1 MLKWLAF
8 QGSLLMGDNPTR
20 KQEVAMST
28 KGFRAWGLLI
38 TAAIACTTHNAGS
51 VQTRPDAGATR
62 AIAERISFLTTA
74 VAMSR
79 ARLDSAVL
87 ELHRTA
93 GDKSASAVARSL
105 QLRKRAVSL
114 DSAYRAAL
122 AEFQWTVNAAS
133 AGSIA
138 SNARFPVDASPAPL
152 VRVFPDGS
160 NWMIQ
165 SHVIHEIVKASPY
178 LVIVPRG
185 FVTDFA
191 SIPQPLQLL
200 RGRLS
205 TTGRYGNAAVVHDY
219 LYWRQDCSRAQAD
232 NILAIAM
239 KDAGVSL
246 LERKIIY
253 EAVRQFGQSAWDGN
267 RSARQA
273 GMIRTVAPPNDQVP
287 LTGTWEEYRE
297 WLRATHAK
305 EGVEFRVQQTVCAA
319 ADSIS
324 AN

>member
-1 MLKWLAF
+1 MIVMRNKRLRAYGL
-8 QGSLLMGDNPTR
+8 LLMAT
-20 KQEVAMST
+20 
-28 KGFRAWGLLI
+28 
-38 TAAIACTTHNAGS
+38 IACTPHQQGAVATH
-51 VQTRPDAGATR
+51 PDAGGAR
-62 AIAERISFLTTA
+62 EIANRVSLLTTA
-74 VAMSR
+74 VITSR

-87 ELHRTA
+87 ELHRTS
-93 GDKSASAVARSL
+93 GDTSPSAVARSRE
-105 QLRKRAVSL
+105 LRKRAISL
-114 DSAYRAAL
+114 DSAYRENL
-122 AEFQWTVNAAS
+122 AEFQWTVNAATS
-133 AGSIA
+133 GSIA
-138 SNARFPVDASPAPL
+138 SSARYPVDAAPAPL
-152 VRVFPDGS
+152 VRGFPDGS

-165 SHVIHEIVKASPY
+165 SHVIHEIVKNSPY
-178 LVIVPRG
+178 IVIVPRG

-219 LYWRQDCSRAQAD
+219 LYWRQDCTRSQAD

-287 LTGTWEEYRE
+287 LSGTWDEYRE

-305 EGVEFRVQQTVCAA
+305 GGVEYRVPQSVCAA

-324 AN
+324 AD

>member
-1 MLKWLAF
+1 MAGMTLQSHARW
-8 QGSLLMGDNPTR
+8 
-20 KQEVAMST
+20 MSNQASALFLT
-28 KGFRAWGLLI
+28 
-38 TAAIACTTHNAGS
+38 TTIACTTHQPGA
-51 VQTRPDAGATR
+51 VATRPDVDARR
-62 AIAERISFLTTA
+62 AVADRISFLTTA
-74 VAMSR
+74 VATGR

-87 ELHRTA
+87 ELHRTS
-93 GDKSASAVARSL
+93 GDTSSSAFARSR
-105 QLRKRAVSL
+105 QLRTRAVSL
-114 DSAYRAAL
+114 DSAYRETL
-122 AEFQWTVNAAS
+122 TEFQWTVNAAT

-138 SNARFPVDASPAPL
+138 GNARFPVDAAPAPL
-152 VRVFPDGS
+152 VRGFPDGS

-165 SHVIHEIVKASPY
+165 SHMIHEVGRNSPY
-178 LVIVPRG
+178 FVIVPRG

-205 TTGRYGNAAVVHDY
+205 ITGRYGNAAVVHDY
-219 LYWRQDCSRAQAD
+219 LYWRQDCTRAQAD

-239 KDAGVSL
+239 KEAGVSL

-253 EAVRQFGQSAWDGN
+253 EAVRRFGQSAWDGN

-287 LTGTWEEYRE
+287 LTGTWADYRE
-297 WLRATHAK
+297 WLRATGAK
-305 EGVEFRVQQTVCAA
+305 EGMEYRVQASVCAM